1 MDSFNAIY
9 ARGKSVLAIRDSS
22 DSDDWDSTLNA
33 MIALLGLA
41 LFGLILVGT
50 VVVLQ
55 RRRRL
60 LQQQH
65 VDQTLPRYD
74 DIEHEAGRNTRRLTI
89 QTPNGKSSIV
99 VVNGRPMLADP
110 EAPPH
115 SPTNVPEIHITFPD
129 EQDEHGQRKHGRVL
143 LVRVGETTIGLE
155 PLKEEQLP
163 AYEKDAGSAFYSI
176 DMDRIG
182 GLKEK
187 DRSQF
192 A

>member
-1 MDSFNAIY
+1 MESIKILV
-9 ARGKSVLAIRDSS
+9 ARGKSVLAVRDISDDS
-22 DSDDWDSTLNA
+22 DSWDSTMNA
-33 MIALLGLA
+33 TLALLGLA
-41 LFGLILVGT
+41 LFGLALVGGLLM
-50 VVVLQ
+50 LQ
-55 RRRRL
+55 RLRRRQQL
-60 LQQQH
+60 L
-65 VDQTLPRYD
+65 DQTLPKYN

-89 QTPNGKSSIV
+89 QTPAGKSSIV

-110 EAPPH
+110 NSPPH

-129 EQDEHGQRKHGRVL
+129 EQDEQGRRKNGRVL

-163 AYEKDAGSAFYSI
+163 AYEKEGNNAFYSI

-187 DRSQF
+187 DASHF

>member
-1 MDSFNAIY
+1 MESLNALIT
-9 ARGKSVLAIRDSS
+9 RGKSIIATRDLS
-22 DSDDWDSTLNA
+22 DSDSSWDSAINA
-33 MIALLGLA
+33 TISLLGIA
-41 LFGLILVGT
+41 LFGLALVGT
-50 VVVLQ
+50 LMLLQ
-55 RRRRL
+55 RHRR
-60 LQQQH
+60 QQQLQ
-65 VDQTLPRYD
+65 DQTLPRYND
-74 DIEHEAGRNTRRLTI
+74 LEYGAGQTTRRLTI
-89 QTPNGKSSIV
+89 QTPEGKSSIV

-110 EAPPH
+110 NAPPH
-115 SPTNVPEIHITFPD
+115 SPTNVPQIHITFPD
-129 EQDEHGQRKHGRVL
+129 EHDEQGRRKNGRVL

-163 AYEKDAGSAFYSI
+163 AYDKEGSNSFYSI

>member
-1 MDSFNAIY
+1 MDSFHAIV
-9 ARGKSVLAIRDSS
+9 ARGQSVLAVRDDS
-22 DSDDWDSTLNA
+22 DSDSWDSAINA
-33 MIALLGLA
+33 TISLLGLA
-41 LFGLILVGT
+41 LFGLALVGT
-50 VVVLQ
+50 LMMLQ
-55 RRRRL
+55 RHRRRQQL
-60 LQQQH
+60 L
-65 VDQTLPRYD
+65 DQTLPRYN

-89 QTPNGKSSIV
+89 QTPEGKSSIV
-99 VVNGRPMLADP
+99 VVNGRPMLSDP
-110 EAPPH
+110 NAPPH

-129 EQDEHGQRKHGRVL
+129 EQDEYGRRKNGRVL

-155 PLKEEQLP
+155 PLRDDQLP
-163 AYEKDAGSAFYSI
+163 AYEKESSNAFYSI

>member
-1 MDSFNAIY
+1 MDSIKVLI
-9 ARGKSVLAIRDSS
+9 ARGKSVLAVRDLSDDS
-22 DSDDWDSTLNA
+22 DSWDSAMNA
-33 MIALLGLA
+33 TIALLGLA
-41 LFGLILVGT
+41 LFGLALVGGLLM
-50 VVVLQ
+50 LQ
-55 RRRRL
+55 RLRRRQQL
-60 LQQQH
+60 L
-65 VDQTLPRYD
+65 DGTLPKYN

-89 QTPNGKSSIV
+89 QTPDGKSSIV

-110 EAPPH
+110 NAPPH

-129 EQDEHGQRKHGRVL
+129 EHDEQGRRKNGRVL

-163 AYEKDAGSAFYSI
+163 AYEKEGGNAFYSI

-187 DRSQF
+187 DASHF

>member
-1 MDSFNAIY
+1 MESISALV
-9 ARGKSVLAIRDSS
+9 ARGRSIIATRDLS
-22 DSDDWDSTLNA
+22 DSDSSWDSAVNA
-33 MIALLGLA
+33 TISLLGLA
-41 LFGLILVGT
+41 LFGLALVGILMM
-50 VVVLQ
+50 LQ
-55 RRRRL
+55 RHRR
-60 LQQQH
+60 QQQLL
-65 VDQTLPRYD
+65 DQTLPRYN
-74 DIEHEAGRNTRRLTI
+74 DIEHQAGRNTRRLTI
-89 QTPNGKSSIV
+89 QTPDGKSSIV

-110 EAPPH
+110 NAPPH

-129 EQDEHGQRKHGRVL
+129 EHDEQGRRKNGRVL

-163 AYEKDAGSAFYSI
+163 AYEKEGSNAFYSI

>member
-1 MDSFNAIY
+1 MESIKILF
-9 ARGKSVLAIRDSS
+9 ARGKSVLAIRDISDDS
-22 DSDDWDSTLNA
+22 DSWDSAMNATL
-33 MIALLGLA
+33 ALLGLA
-41 LFGLILVGT
+41 LFGLALVAS
-50 VVVLQ
+50 LLML
-55 RRRRL
+55 RRL
-60 LQQQH
+60 RQRQQLL
-65 VDQTLPRYD
+65 DQTLPRYN
-74 DIEHEAGRNTRRLTI
+74 DIEHGAGRNTRRLTI
-89 QTPNGKSSIV
+89 QTPDGKSSIV

-110 EAPPH
+110 NAPPH

-129 EQDEHGQRKHGRVL
+129 EQDEQGRRKNGRVL

-163 AYEKDAGSAFYSI
+163 AYEKEGKNAFYSI

-187 DRSQF
+187 DASHF

>member
-1 MDSFNAIY
+1 MDSIKVLV
-9 ARGKSVLAIRDSS
+9 ARGKSFLAVRDL
-22 DSDDWDSTLNA
+22 SDDSESWDSAMNA
-33 MIALLGLA
+33 TIALLGLA
-41 LFGLILVGT
+41 LFGLALLGSLL
-50 VVVLQ
+50 VLQ
-55 RRRRL
+55 RLRRRQQL
-60 LQQQH
+60 L
-65 VDQTLPRYD
+65 DGTLPKYN

-110 EAPPH
+110 NAPPH

-129 EQDEHGQRKHGRVL
+129 EHDEQGRRKNGRVL

-163 AYEKDAGSAFYSI
+163 AYEKEGGNAFYSI

-187 DRSQF
+187 DASHF

>member
-1 MDSFNAIY
+1 MESINALA
-9 ARGKSVLAIRDSS
+9 ARGKSMIVTRDLSES
-22 DSDDWDSTLNA
+22 DSWDSA
-33 MIALLGLA
+33 MDATITLLGLA
-41 LFGLILVGT
+41 LFGLALVGLLT
-50 VVVLQ
+50 MLQ
-55 RRRRL
+55 RHRR
-60 LQQQH
+60 QQQLL
-65 VDQTLPRYD
+65 DQTLPKYN
-74 DIEHEAGRNTRRLTI
+74 DIEHQAGRNTRRLTI
-89 QTPNGKSSIV
+89 QTPDGKSSIV
-99 VVNGRPMLADP
+99 VVNGRPMLTDP
-110 EAPPH
+110 NAPPH

-129 EQDEHGQRKHGRVL
+129 EHDEQGRRKNGRVL

-163 AYEKDAGSAFYSI
+163 AYEKEGSNTFYSI

>member
-1 MDSFNAIY
+1 MAPMSVLV
-9 ARGKSVLAIRDSS
+9 ARGRAILAARDPS
-22 DSDDWDSTLNA
+22 DSDSWDSALNA
-33 MIALLGLA
+33 TIALLGLA
-41 LFGLILVGT
+41 LFGLALVGT
-50 VVVLQ
+50 LLMLQRQ
-55 RRRRL
+55 RRR
-60 LQQQH
+60 QQPP
-65 VDQTLPRYD
+65 DQSLPKYD

-89 QTPNGKSSIV
+89 QAPGGKQSIV

-110 EAPPH
+110 SAPPH
-115 SPTNVPEIHITFPD
+115 SPNNVPEIHITFPD
-129 EQDEHGQRKHGRVL
+129 EQDGNGSRKTGRVL

-163 AYEKDAGSAFYSI
+163 AYEKDSNSQFYSI

-187 DRSQF
+187 DQSQF